1 MRKISRA
8 DAFGFSIIMFLFVL
22 MVVIVFAIMDNSHP
36 QKFSQ
41 AMIIQPDN
49 TLVIGNLEAYDTR
62 FDGKMYELKMSN
74 GKTYLVPYT
83 RITLIITALWKT
95 KARSR
100 MRPVTQTPISII
112 SDC

>member
-1 MRKISRA
+1 MRKISGA
-8 DAFGFSIIMFLFVL
+8 TAFGFGILMFSFVAL
-22 MVVIVFAIMDNSHP
+22 IVAIVFTIMDNSHQ
-36 QKFSQ
+36 QKFAQ

-83 RITLIITALWKT
+83 RITLIEE
-95 KARSR
+95 
-100 MRPVTQTPISII
+100 
-112 SDC
+112 